1 MESLVTA
8 RCCIINRERWGGVAV
23 AQAGRVAVG
32 RRSDGSRAR
41 EEGQRIKSSTSMGSW
56 DSWGG
61 GRRLGRVVGALKL
74 EGCLLPSSKSGSGSS
89 RNVTVTA
96 RRQKVR
102 NCESTV
108 KGKHKDRSQRTPSQ
122 RSKVLAAGS
131 HRIDYCSRR
140 KGLTKA
146 SGSPW

>member
-32 RRSDGSRAR
+32 LRSDGSRAR
-41 EEGQRIKSSTSMGSW
+41 EEGQRINSSTSMGSW
-56 DSWGG
+56 GSWGG
-61 GRRLGRVVGALKL
+61 GWGEWFGALKL
-74 EGCLLPSSKSGSGSS
+74 EGCLLPSSKSGSGSG
-89 RNVTVTA
+89 RNVTV
-96 RRQKVR
+96 RQKVR

-108 KGKHKDRSQRTPSQ
+108 KGKHKDRSQGTPSQ
-122 RSKVLAAGS
+122 RSKGLAAGS